1 MRHCGFMTVTVV
13 NAVNTDI
20 FYVYLETAGVVCLK
34 LVSKEY
40 CTSLNEL
47 CVSVCYC
54 DQNAGH
60 YVGQSGLTLCLWWSA
75 SSITQN
81 YDEPM
86 ASERVSYNSRSKIP
100 DEIPDPTSEAW
111 RKLES
116 YNHRPRWRSPLE
128 CWPGPGPGVGY
139 IIGVIV
145 T

>member
-1 MRHCGFMTVTVV
+1 MTVTAV

-60 YVGQSGLTLCLWWSA
+60 YVGQSGFTPEPRPLKKGTFDTNAAINSECSGDM
-75 SSITQN
+75 SSTQ
-81 YDEPM
+81 
-86 ASERVSYNSRSKIP
+86 YNQI
-100 DEIPDPTSEAW
+100 
-111 RKLES
+111 
-116 YNHRPRWRSPLE
+116 
-128 CWPGPGPGVGY
+128 
-139 IIGVIV
+139 
-145 T
+145 